1 MKLIPF
7 VYRPMLLEAGKILN
21 ILLI

>member
-7 VYRPMLLEAGKILN
+7 VYRPILLEAGKILN
-21 ILLI
+21 ILL